1 MPYSAAAKA
10 LAQLQQQFSQAARS
24 QDWQQLR
31 QLDRQLLKLVQQLSC
46 QGLKP
51 QFAAELAALK
61 QQYHTV
67 LTLAKAELGR
77 SEAKMQQFNQNKAAV
92 VAYRQTL
99 DGIS

>member
-1 MPYSAAAKA
+1 MSYSATAKA
-10 LAQLQQQFSQAARS
+10 LAQLQQQFSQAASS
-24 QDWQQLR
+24 QDWQLLR

-51 QFAAELAALK
+51 QFAAELAGLK
-61 QQYHTV
+61 QQYQSV
-67 LTLAKAELGR
+67 LAMAKAELGR

-99 DGIS
+99 DGVS